1 MLKKNILLFLLTS
14 GMCLCLTSCGD
25 DEPGSD
31 LPVPDPIDQ
40 NNINANKSATAEAS
54 RLEIP
59 RLVGGN
65 NIFLVKKAKLRSKLS
80 TNEDSMF
87 VNFCIEWDCNK
98 KAQRWTAYRWDI
110 GNIVD
115 NNIGRTEAWAEDT
128 DIPSQYRSTLS
139 NHASNGYDRGHMIAS
154 EDRQCSFSANS
165 QTFLLSNM
173 QPQYNKFNGKSNNV
187 SYVWL
192 NLEGRLRNL
201 YKAWNKTY
209 NYGDTIYIVKGGTIA
224 DGQIIEIK
232 KTLPVP
238 KYFFVA
244 LLYKKANVNIGYKGY
259 RAIGYWIEHTNGT
272 NTADGSAL
280 NNYCVSIDDLE
291 QKTGIDFFCNLPD
304 DIENNVESTR
314 NPTQWGW

>member
-1 MLKKNILLFLLTS
+1 MNKYNFFPLLSTFVL
-14 GMCLCLTSCGD
+14 CLCLTSCGD
-25 DEPGSD
+25 DGPA
-31 LPVPDPIDQ
+31 PDPVDQ
-40 NNINANKSATAEAS
+40 NNTNANKTATPEAS

-59 RLVGGN
+59 HLAGGN
-65 NIFLVKKAKLRSKLS
+65 TIFLVKKAKLSD
-80 TNEDSMF
+80 TGNEMF
-87 VNFCIEWDCNK
+87 VNFCVEWDCNR

-110 GNIVD
+110 DNTVD

-128 DIPSQYRSTLS
+128 EIPSQYRSTLS

-154 EDRQCSFSANS
+154 EDRQCSVSANS

-173 QPQYNKFNGKSNNV
+173 HPQYNKFNGKSNNV

-192 NLEGRLRNL
+192 NLEQRLQNM

-209 NYGDTIYIVKGGTIA
+209 NSGDTIYVVKGGTIA
-224 DGQIIEIK
+224 NGQIIETK

>member
-1 MLKKNILLFLLTS
+1 MIKKNTILFLLTS
-14 GMCLCLTSCGD
+14 GLCLCLTSCGD
-25 DEPGSD
+25 DGPA
-31 LPVPDPIDQ
+31 PDPVDQ
-40 NNINANKSATAEAS
+40 NNTNANKSATVEAS

-59 RLVGGN
+59 RLAGGN
-65 NIFLVKKAKLRSKLS
+65 TIFLVKKAKLSD
-80 TNEDSMF
+80 TGNEMF
-87 VNFCIEWDCNK
+87 VNFCIEWDCNR

-110 GNIVD
+110 DNTVD

-139 NHASNGYDRGHMIAS
+139 NHSSNGYDRGHMIAS
-154 EDRQCSFSANS
+154 EDRQCSANANS

-173 QPQYNKFNGKSNNV
+173 HPQYNKFNGKSNNV

-192 NLEGRLRNL
+192 NLEQRLRNL

-209 NYGDTIYIVKGGTIA
+209 NSKDTLYIVKGGTIA
-224 DGQIIEIK
+224 EGQIIEIK

-272 NTADGSAL
+272 NTADGTAL
-280 NNYCVSIDDLE
+280 NSYCVSIDELE
-291 QKTGIDFFCNLPD
+291 LKTGIDFFCNLPD
-304 DIENNVESTR
+304 AIENNVEKTCV
-314 NPTQWGW
+314 PAQWGW

>member
-1 MLKKNILLFLLTS
+1 MNKYNFFPLLSTFVL
-14 GMCLCLTSCGD
+14 CLCLTSCGD
-25 DEPGSD
+25 DGPA
-31 LPVPDPIDQ
+31 PDPVDQ
-40 NNINANKSATAEAS
+40 NNTNANKTATPEAS

-59 RLVGGN
+59 HLADGN
-65 NIFLVKKAKLRSKLS
+65 TIFLVKKAKLSD
-80 TNEDSMF
+80 TGNEMF
-87 VNFCIEWDCNK
+87 VNFCVEWDCNR

-110 GNIVD
+110 DNTVD

-128 DIPSQYRSTLS
+128 EIPSQYRSTLS
-139 NHASNGYDRGHMIAS
+139 NHSSNGYDRGHMIAS
-154 EDRQCSFSANS
+154 EDRQCSVSANS

-173 QPQYNKFNGKSNNV
+173 HPQYNKFNGKSNNV

-192 NLEGRLRNL
+192 NLEQRLQNM

-209 NYGDTIYIVKGGTIA
+209 NSGDTIYVVKGGTIA
-224 DGQIIEIK
+224 NGQIIETK

-272 NTADGSAL
+272 NTANGSAL
-280 NNYCVSIDDLE
+280 NNYCVSIDELE
-291 QKTGIDFFCNLPD
+291 LKTGIDFFCNLPD
-304 DIENNVESTR
+304 DIENNVERTCS
-314 NPTQWGW
+314 PAQWGW

>member
-1 MLKKNILLFLLTS
+1 
-14 GMCLCLTSCGD
+14 MCLCLTSCGD
-25 DEPGSD
+25 DVLE
-31 LPVPDPIDQ
+31 PIDQ
-40 NNINANKSATAEAS
+40 NNTNANKSATAEAS

-65 NIFLVKKAKLRSKLS
+65 NIFLVKKAKLSD
-80 TNEDSMF
+80 TGNEMF
-87 VNFCIEWDCNK
+87 VNFCIEWDCSK

-110 GNIVD
+110 NNIVD

-154 EDRQCSFSANS
+154 EDRQCSVSANS

-201 YKAWNKTY
+201 YKTWNKTY

-232 KTLPVP
+232 RPCQCP
-238 KYFFVA
+238 SIS
-244 LLYKKANVNIGYKGY
+244 LLHCCTRRLTSI
-259 RAIGYWIEHTNGT
+259 
-272 NTADGSAL
+272 SATR
-280 NNYCVSIDDLE
+280 D
-291 QKTGIDFFCNLPD
+291 TGL
-304 DIENNVESTR
+304 
-314 NPTQWGW
+314 

>member
-25 DEPGSD
+25 DVLE
-31 LPVPDPIDQ
+31 PIDQ
-40 NNINANKSATAEAS
+40 NNTNANKSATAEAS

-65 NIFLVKKAKLRSKLS
+65 NIFLVKNARLS
-80 TNEDSMF
+80 DTGNEMF
-87 VNFCIEWDCNK
+87 VNFCIEWDCSK

-110 GNIVD
+110 NNIVD
-115 NNIGRTEAWAEDT
+115 NNIGRTEAWAEDK
-128 DIPSQYRSTLS
+128 DIPYQYRSTS
-139 NHASNGYDRGHMIAS
+139 NNHSGNGYDRGHMIAS
-154 EDRQCSFSANS
+154 EDRQCSVSANS

-201 YKAWNKTY
+201 YKAWTKTY
-209 NYGDTIYIVKGGTIA
+209 NSGDTIYVVKGGTIA
-224 DGQIIEIK
+224 DGQILEIK
-232 KTLPVP
+232 NSIPVP

-280 NNYCVSIDDLE
+280 NNSCVSIDDLE

>member
-1 MLKKNILLFLLTS
+1 MIKKNTILFLLTS
-14 GMCLCLTSCGD
+14 GLCLCLTSCGD
-25 DEPGSD
+25 DGPA
-31 LPVPDPIDQ
+31 PDPVDQ
-40 NNINANKSATAEAS
+40 NNTNANKSATAEAS

-59 RLVGGN
+59 RLAGGN
-65 NIFLVKKAKLRSKLS
+65 TIFLVKKAKLSD
-80 TNEDSMF
+80 TGNEMF
-87 VNFCIEWDCNK
+87 VNFCIEWDCNR

-110 GNIVD
+110 DNTVD

-139 NHASNGYDRGHMIAS
+139 NHSSNGYDRGHMIAS
-154 EDRQCSFSANS
+154 EDRQCSVSANS

-209 NYGDTIYIVKGGTIA
+209 NSKDTLYIVKGGTIA
-224 DGQIIEIK
+224 EGQIIEIK

-272 NTADGSAL
+272 NTADGTAL
-280 NNYCVSIDDLE
+280 NSYCVSIDELE
-291 QKTGIDFFCNLPD
+291 LKTGIDFFCNLPD
-304 DIENNVESTR
+304 AIENNVEKTCV
-314 NPTQWGW
+314 PAQWGW

>member
-1 MLKKNILLFLLTS
+1 MIKKNTILFLLTS
-14 GMCLCLTSCGD
+14 SLCLCLTSCGD
-25 DEPGSD
+25 DGPA
-31 LPVPDPIDQ
+31 PDPVDQ
-40 NNINANKSATAEAS
+40 NNTNANKSATAEAS

-59 RLVGGN
+59 RLAGGN
-65 NIFLVKKAKLRSKLS
+65 TIFLVKKAKLSD
-80 TNEDSMF
+80 TGNEMF
-87 VNFCIEWDCNK
+87 VNFCVEWDCSR

-110 GNIVD
+110 DNIVD

-173 QPQYNKFNGKSNNV
+173 HPQYNKFNGKSNNV

-192 NLEGRLRNL
+192 NLEQRLQNM

-209 NYGDTIYIVKGGTIA
+209 NSGDTIYVVKGGTIA
-224 DGQIIEIK
+224 NGQIIETK

-259 RAIGYWIEHTNGT
+259 KAIGYWIEHTNGT
-272 NTADGSAL
+272 NTANGSAL
-280 NNYCVSIDDLE
+280 NNYCVSIDELE
-291 QKTGIDFFCNLPD
+291 LKTGIDFFCNLPD
-304 DIENNVESTR
+304 DIENNVENKCS
-314 NPTQWGW
+314 PTQWGW